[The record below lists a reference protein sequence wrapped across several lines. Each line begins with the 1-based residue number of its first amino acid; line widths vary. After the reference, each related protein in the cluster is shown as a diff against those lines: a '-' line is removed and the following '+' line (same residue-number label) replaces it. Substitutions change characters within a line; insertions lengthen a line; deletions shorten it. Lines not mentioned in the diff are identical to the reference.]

1 MKTVIPALKLAAL
14 LACAGGAAFAH
25 AAPILGSAQSFGVL
39 AASTITNTGATT
51 INGDLGVA
59 PGAAITGAGGVVL
72 TGTSHQADTVA
83 AQAQADA
90 AAAGSYLNS
99 LAFTRDLSGQDLGG
113 LTLAPGVFLLSSAA
127 QLTGTLTLDAG
138 NLADAL
144 FVFQIGSTLTTAGGS
159 VIEII
164 NGRSDTGVFFDV
176 GTSATLG
183 SGSLFAGNLIAG
195 QSVTLDST
203 AGVVCGRVIA
213 LNAAVTLDNNLIS
226 NDCANGGSYGGGRT
240 DFGSMGYS
248 GVGAEAAPAGVPEP
262 GSMALLLLALGA
274 VTGARRRRG

>member
-1 MKTVIPALKLAAL
+1 MKTAIPALKLATL
-14 LACAGGAAFAH
+14 LACIGGAALAH

-39 AASTITNTGATT
+39 AASTVTNTGATV

-59 PGAAITGAGGVVL
+59 PGAAITGANGVVL
-72 TGTSHQADTVA
+72 TGTSHQADTIA

-90 AAAGSYLNS
+90 AAAGNYLGS

-113 LTLAPGVFLLSSAA
+113 LTLAPGIFLLSSAA
-127 QLTGTLTLDAG
+127 QLNGTLTLDAG

-164 NGRSDTGVFFDV
+164 NGRSDTGVFFGV

-195 QSVTLDST
+195 QSVTLNST

-213 LNAAVTLDNNLIS
+213 LNAAVTLDNNLVS
-226 NDCANGGSYGGGRT
+226 NDCANGGNYGVGRT

-248 GVGAEAAPAGVPEP
+248 GVRAEAAPAAVPEP

-274 VTGARRRRG
+274 VIGARRRQG